1 MKTLLSLVVTSV
13 LLMGAT
19 TVNAADVDQSM
30 KETLTTKDAT
40 SFAEAYQLGVEKL
53 SILKSIPPEQ
63 LTNQVH
69 GYSSSINKRTA
80 RVEDSSYVTV
90 QERMYADGILCYV
103 GLVSVE
109 VSYQEHDK
117 RIFITENP

>member
-1 MKTLLSLVVTSV
+1 MKTLLSLVVTSA

-19 TVNAADVDQSM
+19 TANAAYFEQSM

-40 SFAEAYQLGVEKL
+40 SFAEAYQLGIEKL
-53 SILKSIPPEQ
+53 SILKSIPPEE
-63 LTNQVH
+63 LTNEVH
-69 GYSSSINKRTA
+69 GYSPNIDKRSA
-80 RVEDSSYVTV
+80 RVEDDSYVTV

-109 VSYQEHDK
+109 MSYQEQPKKD
-117 RIFITENP
+117 